1 MAFYRLDGINPII
14 EDTAATWIAKSAE
27 IIGKVTLKPR
37 SSIWFGSVLR
47 GDNEMITIG
56 EGTNIQ
62 DLSLIHTDAGIEV
75 VIGKNSTIGHK
86 AILHGCTI
94 GDHCLIGMGA
104 IVMNHAIIG
113 EESII
118 GAGTVVTQG
127 KEFPSRSL
135 ILGNPGRLVRKLTE
149 QEIEGIKKSADHYY
163 ENAMRFK
170 YNLVSLSLPE
180 EL

>member
-62 DLSLIHTDAGIEV
+62 DLSLVHTDAGIEV
-75 VIGKNSTIGHK
+75 VINYW
-86 AILHGCTI
+86 
-94 GDHCLIGMGA
+94 
-104 IVMNHAIIG
+104 
-113 EESII
+113 
-118 GAGTVVTQG
+118 
-127 KEFPSRSL
+127 P
-135 ILGNPGRLVRKLTE
+135 
-149 QEIEGIKKSADHYY
+149 
-163 ENAMRFK
+163 
-170 YNLVSLSLPE
+170 
-180 EL
+180 